1 MSNIKIRLTDNPQLS
16 ARELEYNTFY
26 YCVNDGQT
34 YMLINTNTN
43 TCNNIQDRAVVPIS
57 NTGRDAGEFCIR
69 LDNDELLFINDRGFI
84 LVPNAYAT
92 NYIMENKTATK
103 LHNVKITI
111 SYDC

>member
-57 NTGRDAGEFCIR
+57 NTKRSVSIGDTQLYGYKFTKYGVVNMQC
-69 LDNDELLFINDRGFI
+69 EL
-84 LVPNAYAT
+84 
-92 NYIMENKTATK
+92 
-103 LHNVKITI
+103 
-111 SYDC
+111 